1 MMLSPILLGCWC
13 GEREYYCRIEDLT
26 YRQTML
32 RMAIQTRVIGFD
44 KVRVLLR
51 LPLVECP
58 GSGHC
63 WKTSWSWQANE
74 ITQIHRFQ
82 PRDVSASTLLLQS
95 KRTGNFA
102 CFSLWC
108 LVRLLNRWS
117 FWGTRPMIFFA
128 PQSFLRSDE
137 TCLTLHEKKRKKPG
151 RNPRL
156 VFFFGRLI
164 LLLSSVYIVDS
175 GKTSFQ

>member
-1 MMLSPILLGCWC
+1 
-13 GEREYYCRIEDLT
+13 
-26 YRQTML
+26 
-32 RMAIQTRVIGFD
+32 MAIQTRVIGFD
-44 KVRVLLR
+44 KVRALLR

-63 WKTSWSWQANE
+63 WKTSWSWYANE

-82 PRDVSASTLLLQS
+82 PRDVSASTLLLEQED
-95 KRTGNFA
+95 REFA
-102 CFSLWC
+102 CVSLWC

-137 TCLTLHEKKRKKPG
+137 TCLTLHKKKRKKPG

-156 VFFFGRLI
+156 IFFFREAC
-164 LLLSSVYIVDS
+164 LLLSGVYIVDS
-175 GKTSFQ
+175 GKTSF